1 CSFMSSTRVSASE
14 DNVGDVRDVPAS
26 TLNVPS
32 VGIRLATAVAV
43 TPLACTVKDVP
54 ADPSNDVLNGTSA
67 NSPPLVPPATQSD
80 VAPSP
85 VRTWP
90 GESDVTALEQ
100 STLATCVA
108 VAVVDGA
115 VVSVHAAATVTISVH
130 TMVLPRAAAIPEG
143 IRLYIFWF
151 FFIFFGVEKDATIF
165 FS

>member
-43 TPLACTVKDVP
+43 TPLACTVKDVS
-54 ADPSNDVLNGTSA
+54 ADPSNAVLNGTSA

-85 VRTWP
+85 VRTWR
-90 GESDVTALEQ
+90 GRGGWGCRVGARGCDGQDQRAHYGSAASGRDSREHQALHF
-100 STLATCVA
+100 L
-108 VAVVDGA
+108 G
-115 VVSVHAAATVTISVH
+115 VSRCCS
-130 TMVLPRAAAIPEG
+130 
-143 IRLYIFWF
+143 
-151 FFIFFGVEKDATIF
+151 
-165 FS
+165 